1 MLILTRKAGEAI
13 TIGDQIK
20 IRVVEVMGNHIK
32 LGFEA
37 PADYR
42 IYREEVYLK
51 IKEQNQLATCWDLN
65 EFQKAVTLFNNENK
79 ET

>member
-20 IRVVEVMGNHIK
+20 ITVLEVTGNHIK

-42 IYREEVYLK
+42 IYREEIYL
-51 IKEQNQLATCWDLN
+51 NL
-65 EFQKAVTLFNNENK
+65 
-79 ET
+79 